1 MQTICCTQSS
11 AWTPITQDS
20 EVCRQCPNA
29 CYHTLRVAV
38 NSAGSDLGEWSVL
51 FFTGFNEFICD
62 TVAAE
67 TRHALSAEQLNVPG
81 STRWH

>member
-20 EVCRQCPNA
+20 EVCRQCSNA

-38 NSAGSDLGEWSVL
+38 NLLAVISVNGQCSFSL
-51 FFTGFNEFICD
+51 ALMNSYVIQWLLKPD
-62 TVAAE
+62 TNC
-67 TRHALSAEQLNVPG
+67 LQS
-81 STRWH
+81 S